1 MYGNIELWCSIWFED
16 AISGGSGIIVGGG
29 EVGFCVS
36 ASLVF
41 NQERVWRK
49 EIEIG

>member
-1 MYGNIELWCSIWFED
+1 
-16 AISGGSGIIVGGG
+16 VGGG